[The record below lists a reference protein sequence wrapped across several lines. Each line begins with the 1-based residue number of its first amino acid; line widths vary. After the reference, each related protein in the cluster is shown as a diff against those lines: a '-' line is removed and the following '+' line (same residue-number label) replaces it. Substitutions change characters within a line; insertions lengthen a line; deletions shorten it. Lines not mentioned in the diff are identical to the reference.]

1 MTTTVQS
8 GQAKPELIRWLAVG
22 VLVAAAVTANIHWA
36 GHFALARILGVVLL
50 VAMAG
55 WIAWT
60 TRQGQSFAVMLK
72 EARNE
77 AEKVVWPSREETW
90 QTTLLVL
97 AVVFVISL
105 VLWAADSL
113 FGWIVHAL
121 IG

>member
-1 MTTTVQS
+1 MTTTVQP
-8 GQAKPELIRWLAVG
+8 GQDKPELIRWLAVA
-22 VLVAAAVTANIHWA
+22 VLVTAAVAVNIHWA
-36 GHFALARILGVVLL
+36 GHYVLARVVGVVLL
-50 VAMAG
+50 VAVAG

-60 TRQGQSFAVMLK
+60 TRQGQSFAIMLK